1 MSIYFNNSSINDW
14 NFDTSNA
21 DKDSIVYDGYRY
33 SYDTIVSALNQILY
47 SNNIVPFFDGCL
59 SLERDFLFAK
69 KSIYVY

>member
-33 SYDTIVSALNQILY
+33 SYDTIVSALN
-47 SNNIVPFFDGCL
+47 
-59 SLERDFLFAK
+59 
-69 KSIYVY
+69 